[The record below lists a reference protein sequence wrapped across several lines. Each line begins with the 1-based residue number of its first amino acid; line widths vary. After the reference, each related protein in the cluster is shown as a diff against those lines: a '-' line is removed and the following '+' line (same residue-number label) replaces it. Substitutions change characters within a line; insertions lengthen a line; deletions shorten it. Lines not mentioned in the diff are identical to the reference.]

1 MRSIAA
7 PPLAMIA
14 LVALAAPSA
23 RSATVYRWT
32 DANGTV
38 HFGDAPPAHGGQ
50 ATAEDLPDAP
60 TPAPAPA
67 RAADEGRDAMR
78 AAVPSPQ
85 GPARVVLTDQK
96 AEPVSGDVQSFHG
109 KVKNEGGAE
118 ARDVTI
124 EIVVTEPTQ
133 GDECL
138 HDRIDVEPSTLAPGM
153 EVAFEARFHS
163 PCFHGETQADLRV
176 EWR

>member
-7 PPLAMIA
+7 PALTMIA
-14 LVALAAPSA
+14 LVALAVTCA

-38 HFGDAPPAHGGQ
+38 HFGDAPPARGQ
-50 ATAEDLPDAP
+50 VTTEDLPDVP
-60 TPAPAPA
+60 TPIPAPPHAAEDSRNA
-67 RAADEGRDAMR
+67 RP
-78 AAVPSPQ
+78 AAVATLQ
-85 GPARVVLTDQK
+85 GPAHVTLSDQK
-96 AEPVSGDVQSFHG
+96 AEAVSGDVQSFRG
-109 KVKNEGGAE
+109 KVKNEGGTE

-124 EIVVTEPTQ
+124 DVTVTEPTQ

-138 HDRIDVEPSTLAPGM
+138 HDRIDIEPSTLAPGA
-153 EVAFEARFHS
+153 EASFEAQFQS
-163 PCFHGETQADLRV
+163 PCFHGETQAELRV